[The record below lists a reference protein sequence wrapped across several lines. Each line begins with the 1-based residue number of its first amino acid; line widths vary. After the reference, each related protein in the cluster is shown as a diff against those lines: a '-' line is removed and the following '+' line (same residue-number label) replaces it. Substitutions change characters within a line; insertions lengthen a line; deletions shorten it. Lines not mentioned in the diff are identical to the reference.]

1 MSRLHLAE
9 VVESSTSEFLA
20 QCRELHVVPPFGS
33 LVKVP
38 GPITAF
44 ALVYD
49 VATRSIEPNRR
60 ATAFGMTPEELA
72 EEQPQIFELLRT
84 EIKAFLIGY
93 EATGRVLQILPPE
106 PPRIHSF
113 VYACSRDE
121 IKAFSAKTDFLRS
134 LFNNSRVPVD
144 ELIIAAVRLAAEA
157 HDHPGQYL
165 VQAGKELAKL
175 LRDDYDRLHSLMRRI
190 AL

>member
-1 MSRLHLAE
+1 MSHLHLAE

-20 QCRELHVVPPFGS
+20 QCRELHIVPPFGS

-38 GPITAF
+38 GPVIAY

-60 ATAFGMTPEELA
+60 ATAFGLTPEQLA

-84 EIKAFLIGY
+84 EIRAFLIGY
-93 EATGRVLQILPPE
+93 EVSGRMLQILPPE

-113 VYACSRDE
+113 VYACSKAE
-121 IKAFSAKTDFLRS
+121 IKAFSSRTDFLRS
-134 LFNNSRVPVD
+134 LFNNSRAPVD
-144 ELIIAAVRLAAEA
+144 ELLIAAIRLIAGA
-157 HDHPGQYL
+157 HDQPGLYL

-175 LRDDYDRLHSLMRRI
+175 LSDDYDRLHSLMRRI